1 MKPCCY
7 ILLIDCA
14 ICKHY
19 SKKLET
25 LLFIFYILFIYYF
38 YYTLYLKSQSDT
50 IKQACFVDFFMERVG
65 MASSIVLQF
74 FFHRNV
80 LNCSGC
86 GAFFDRKIPQRV
98 CVPGRSDVW
107 TKCPGGWKAGV
118 HKNNGRSR
126 KGRVVVPCSR
136 IREGTCGWIDP
147 YCSSILHTKKNFIH
161 NSD

>member
-1 MKPCCY
+1 MNISYHCFHDVFYIATYIVQPLWSHSRAKGTVYYMY
-7 ILLIDCA
+7 ILDVYKTWSTSLKLIR
-14 ICKHY
+14 IGH
-19 SKKLET
+19 
-25 LLFIFYILFIYYF
+25 FFYIKIIIRYHK
-38 YYTLYLKSQSDT
+38 TSM
-50 IKQACFVDFFMERVG
+50 FFGKGGEGVTSCV
-65 MASSIVLQF
+65 AVFFSSC
-74 FFHRNV
+74 V

-136 IREGTCGWIDP
+136 I
-147 YCSSILHTKKNFIH
+147 
-161 NSD
+161 

>member
-1 MKPCCY
+1 MNISYHCFHDVFYIATYLVQPLWSHSRAKGTVYYMY
-7 ILLIDCA
+7 ILDVYKTWSTSLKLIR
-14 ICKHY
+14 IGHFFFI
-19 SKKLET
+19 SKSL
-25 LLFIFYILFIYYF
+25 
-38 YYTLYLKSQSDT
+38 SGT
-50 IKQACFVDFFMERVG
+50 IKQACFLERVG
-65 MASSIVLQF
+65 RASLVVLQF
-74 FFHRNV
+74 FFSSCV

-136 IREGTCGWIDP
+136 I
-147 YCSSILHTKKNFIH
+147 
-161 NSD
+161 